1 MKLFLDTA
9 HLPDIEEMVAWG
21 VVDGVTTN
29 PTLLSREEGD
39 PRELLVRICETV
51 QGPVSAEVVATDAE
65 GMIAEGREL
74 AALHPHIV
82 VKIPMTVDGL
92 KATRVLSREGI
103 RVNMT
108 LIFTPT
114 QAWLAAKAGARYL
127 SPFLGRLDDI
137 STPSMEMLGALLDIL
152 EHGAYEAEVLVAS
165 VRHPVHVLEAGRM
178 GAHVVTVPPKVLR
191 QLVKHPLTDLGVEK
205 FLQDWKKVEA
215 RMQQAS

>member
-1 MKLFLDTA
+1 
-9 HLPDIEEMVAWG
+9 
-21 VVDGVTTN
+21 
-29 PTLLSREEGD
+29 LLSREEGD

-51 QGPVSAEVVATDAE
+51 NGPVSAEVVATDVE

-82 VKIPMTVDGL
+82 VKIPMTIEGL

-108 LIFTPT
+108 LIFTAT

-137 STPSMEMLGALLDIL
+137 STPAMEMLAGLLDIL
-152 EHGAYEAEVLVAS
+152 DHGDYEAEVLVAS

-191 QLVKHPLTDLGVEK
+191 QLVRHPLTDIGVEK

-215 RMQQAS
+215 RMQQGA